1 MKYIKTVLILIA
13 LISVAAC
20 GNDASNNDEVAQ
32 QAEKVEKAPVVAN
45 ATSTLDVEGMTCEMG
60 CKAAIE
66 KHLNNTRGVAK
77 CEVDFD
83 NALAVVEY
91 DNTQITEDEII
102 AEIGSIA
109 NEAYSAKPHVEPA
122 TVE

>member
-1 MKYIKTVLILIA
+1 MKYVKFFTLMMAMMLAV
-13 LISVAAC
+13 AC
-20 GNDASNNDEVAQ
+20 GNNNENEEPAP
-32 QAEKVEKAPVVAN
+32 EEKAVAVAEVVPN

-66 KHLNNTRGVAK
+66 KHLSKTQGVAN
-77 CEVDFD
+77 CEVDFE

-91 DNTQITEDEII
+91 DNNLITEDQII

-109 NEAYSAKPHVEPA
+109 NEAYSAKPHVEEPL
-122 TVE
+122 TE